1 MYSGYSG
8 ALIFSNMSQFLAR
21 AHVTFSSS
29 LCLQYGSGLTG
40 QRVTYRKMDRE
51 TIEGNLGKESSGGC
65 PVIEMRLVND
75 VRFCALFSDF
85 QMTG

>member
-8 ALIFSNMSQFLAR
+8 ALIFSNISQFLAR

-51 TIEGNLGKESSGGC
+51 TIEDNLGKESSGGC
-65 PVIEMRLVND
+65 PVLEMRLVND
-75 VRFCALFSDF
+75 VRFLCVIPDF
-85 QMTG
+85 ETAI